1 MHRRIAAAAESD
13 GHKRRRCGLKKAKWV
28 SVLAVVCMLMA
39 LLPATAWADAAGTGG
54 STVESVVDAATW
66 YGDQT
71 TACDTLDSFWNDQV
85 TEAPSTYVADD
96 SARTVSLGDAAALVW
111 WARLVNQ
118 GTSFAGYTVNL
129 TADADLSAHYWTPIC
144 TGTVSYTAAG
154 DCNIADSQTLEGVTF
169 NGNGHT
175 ITGLTTQTGV
185 RGAQQDSRPGD
196 GQNSY
201 SDAAFIGYNCC
212 DLTLENLTFA
222 GARIAISQPWEEIT
236 QIYGSSM
243 LAVVVGRQNGG
254 SLTLQNVA
262 VRGASVLAMQ
272 KAAALVG
279 DLAGNAMLKVS
290 QCEISDSRISAYFM
304 AAPIVGYAK
313 SDQVEVSGIRLARNT
328 IHVSEQ
334 DSSACALDPVT
345 GAQYYGGAL
354 NASATALFYDGATD
368 TGQGHEL
375 DLVAEA
381 AGYAYPTLT
390 DAVQAVVNAQD
401 KTGTVTLLKDAAG
414 SGVGLLQADGAL
426 DVNLT
431 IDFGGHTYTC
441 TAPAGSSGGAENPG
455 FRLEAGNTVTLQ
467 NGTVAVSQEAAD
479 ITTLIANS
487 SNLTLQDLNL
497 QGAGSTRCLL
507 SGDSGEMVMS
517 RVNADGTAD
526 DLAAI
531 ALVHRPD
538 TLSEGT
544 VPTLAIHNTKDHVIR
559 GTLGVYGPEADTP
572 APESASALTIDGG
585 AYSEDPSD
593 YLGAGLIAVP
603 ADGLFRVQT
612 YEPDVLLS
620 GLPPVD
626 PDREEVQAG
635 MTSDSETLL
644 AAQTEQLLVDVLGS
658 QNPAGVDEETAARV
672 EDAIRQLQPITVEV
686 QFSREGISPE
696 DRTAAQKILEDGDT
710 LARFFDLSLVLKSGD
725 TELGKLTRLSSPL
738 RISVFLPESLVQADR
753 TFFLVRVHE
762 GVAEKLPAAFDAA
775 SAALTFDTDRFSTY
789 ALGYTDP
796 PAPQPAEE
804 APPSGSGGSSS
815 DPTDSSADGSSG
827 NSDGSASVNVSS
839 SSSSGNVS
847 ASTASTS
854 SGNTAATA
862 TSRAAAPAQPASA
875 PASPAGSSGIPQ
887 TSDPSHPMLWWVLFC
902 LSGAG
907 LAAAAVCRFR
917 QKYTR

>member
-1 MHRRIAAAAESD
+1 M
-13 GHKRRRCGLKKAKWV
+13 
-28 SVLAVVCMLMA
+28 
-39 LLPATAWADAAGTGG
+39 
-54 STVESVVDAATW
+54 
-66 YGDQT
+66 
-71 TACDTLDSFWNDQV
+71 
-85 TEAPSTYVADD
+85 
-96 SARTVSLGDAAALVW
+96 
-111 WARLVNQ
+111 
-118 GTSFAGYTVNL
+118 
-129 TADADLSAHYWTPIC
+129 
-144 TGTVSYTAAG
+144 
-154 DCNIADSQTLEGVTF
+154 
-169 NGNGHT
+169 
-175 ITGLTTQTGV
+175 
-185 RGAQQDSRPGD
+185 
-196 GQNSY
+196 
-201 SDAAFIGYNCC
+201 
-212 DLTLENLTFA
+212 
-222 GARIAISQPWEEIT
+222 
-236 QIYGSSM
+236 
-243 LAVVVGRQNGG
+243 
-254 SLTLQNVA
+254 
-262 VRGASVLAMQ
+262 
-272 KAAALVG
+272 
-279 DLAGNAMLKVS
+279 
-290 QCEISDSRISAYFM
+290 
-304 AAPIVGYAK
+304 
-313 SDQVEVSGIRLARNT
+313 
-328 IHVSEQ
+328 
-334 DSSACALDPVT
+334 
-345 GAQYYGGAL
+345 
-354 NASATALFYDGATD
+354 
-368 TGQGHEL
+368 
-375 DLVAEA
+375 
-381 AGYAYPTLT
+381 
-390 DAVQAVVNAQD
+390 
-401 KTGTVTLLKDAAG
+401 
-414 SGVGLLQADGAL
+414 
-426 DVNLT
+426 NLT

-526 DLAAI
+526 DLAAV
-531 ALVHRPD
+531 ALVRRPD

-559 GTLGVYGPEADTP
+559 GTLGVYGPEADVP
-572 APESASALTIDGG
+572 APGSTPALTIDGG

-635 MTSDSETLL
+635 MTSDGETLL
-644 AAQTEQLLVDVLGS
+644 AAQTEQLLVDMLGS
-658 QNPAGVDEETAARV
+658 QPPAGVDEETAARV

-686 QFSREGISPE
+686 RFSREGISPE
-696 DRTAAQKILEDGDT
+696 DKTAAQKILEDGDT
-710 LARFFDLSLVLKSGD
+710 LTRFFDLSLVLKSGD
-725 TELGKLTRLSSPL
+725 TELGKLTRLASPL

-827 NSDGSASVNVSS
+827 SS
-839 SSSSGNVS
+839 SGTASDNAASGGSSGNVS
-847 ASTASTS
+847 ASTASAS
-854 SGNTAATA
+854 SGSTAATA

-907 LAAAAVCRFR
+907 LVAAAVCRFR

>member
-1 MHRRIAAAAESD
+1 M
-13 GHKRRRCGLKKAKWV
+13 KKAKWV

-279 DLAGNAMLKVS
+279 DLAGNATLKVS
-290 QCEISDSRISAYFM
+290 QCEISDSRISAYFL

-328 IHVSEQ
+328 IHISEQ

-381 AGYAYPTLT
+381 AGYACP
-390 DAVQAVVNAQD
+390 DGRRAGCGKRPGQD
-401 KTGTVTLLKDAAG
+401 RYGHPAEGCCRQRCRPVP
-414 SGVGLLQADGAL
+414 
-426 DVNLT
+426 
-431 IDFGGHTYTC
+431 GGRC
-441 TAPAGSSGGAENPG
+441 PG
-455 FRLEAGNTVTLQ
+455 
-467 NGTVAVSQEAAD
+467 
-479 ITTLIANS
+479 
-487 SNLTLQDLNL
+487 
-497 QGAGSTRCLL
+497 C
-507 SGDSGEMVMS
+507 
-517 RVNADGTAD
+517 
-526 DLAAI
+526 
-531 ALVHRPD
+531 
-538 TLSEGT
+538 
-544 VPTLAIHNTKDHVIR
+544 
-559 GTLGVYGPEADTP
+559 
-572 APESASALTIDGG
+572 
-585 AYSEDPSD
+585 
-593 YLGAGLIAVP
+593 
-603 ADGLFRVQT
+603 
-612 YEPDVLLS
+612 EPDHRFRRAHLHLYRSGRELRRRRKS
-620 GLPPVD
+620 GLPPGGEQHRD
-626 PDREEVQAG
+626 AAKRYGCRFAGGRGYYHPDCEFLQPDAAG
-635 MTSDSETLL
+635 PE
-644 AAQTEQLLVDVLGS
+644 
-658 QNPAGVDEETAARV
+658 PAGC
-672 EDAIRQLQPITVEV
+672 RQHPVPA
-686 QFSREGISPE
+686 FR
-696 DRTAAQKILEDGDT
+696 RFRRDGD
-710 LARFFDLSLVLKSGD
+710 
-725 TELGKLTRLSSPL
+725 
-738 RISVFLPESLVQADR
+738 ES
-753 TFFLVRVHE
+753 
-762 GVAEKLPAAFDAA
+762 
-775 SAALTFDTDRFSTY
+775 
-789 ALGYTDP
+789 
-796 PAPQPAEE
+796 
-804 APPSGSGGSSS
+804 
-815 DPTDSSADGSSG
+815 
-827 NSDGSASVNVSS
+827 
-839 SSSSGNVS
+839 
-847 ASTASTS
+847 
-854 SGNTAATA
+854 
-862 TSRAAAPAQPASA
+862 
-875 PASPAGSSGIPQ
+875 
-887 TSDPSHPMLWWVLFC
+887 
-902 LSGAG
+902 
-907 LAAAAVCRFR
+907 R
-917 QKYTR
+917 QRGRYRQ